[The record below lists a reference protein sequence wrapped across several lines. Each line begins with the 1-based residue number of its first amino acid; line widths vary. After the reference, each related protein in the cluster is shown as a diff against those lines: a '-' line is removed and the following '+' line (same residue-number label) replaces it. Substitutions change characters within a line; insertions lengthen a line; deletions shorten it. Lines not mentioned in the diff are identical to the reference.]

1 MKPAAT
7 ITRIL
12 TLVCPAL
19 LLASAIHAAD
29 KGPQT
34 FVIEALIDGPSE
46 LRVKKDGIY
55 WVNGPNANPGRHN
68 GQEFPTFVDGKP
80 WRPNWK
86 ESRGDRGN
94 DKSAT
99 RSVDGI
105 DPTKIAFKLVMV
117 SFKRDGTGIE
127 KRDAIKAAL
136 AGEEYS
142 IEIPDLQ
149 SGSRWYRFELIQ
161 KL

>member
-1 MKPAAT
+1 MKSASIIA
-7 ITRIL
+7 RIL
-12 TLVCPAL
+12 ILAFPAL
-19 LLASAIHAAD
+19 LLTSAIHAAD

-46 LRVKKDGIY
+46 LRVKKNGIY
-55 WVNGPNANPGRHN
+55 WVNGPNAKPGRHE
-68 GQEFPTFVDGKP
+68 GQEYPTYVNGKP

-86 ESRGDRGN
+86 ESRGERGT

-105 DPTKIAFKLVMV
+105 DPAKVEFKLVMV

-127 KRDAIKAAL
+127 KRDDIKAAL
-136 AGEEYS
+136 VGEEYS

-161 KL
+161 KP

>member
-1 MKPAAT
+1 MKSAPA
-7 ITRIL
+7 IVRIL
-12 TLVCPAL
+12 ALALPAL
-19 LLASAIHAAD
+19 LVTSAVHSAD

-46 LRVKKDGIY
+46 LRLKKNGIY
-55 WVNGPNANPGRHN
+55 WVNGPNAKPGRHQ
-68 GQEFPTFVDGKP
+68 GQEYPTYVNGKP

-86 ESRGDRGN
+86 ESRAERGV

-99 RSVDGI
+99 RSLDGI
-105 DPTKIAFKLVMV
+105 DPTKIEFKLVMV
-117 SFKRDGTGIE
+117 SFKREGTGIE
-127 KRDAIKAAL
+127 KRDAVKAAL

-149 SGSRWYRFELIQ
+149 SGSRWYRFELVQ
-161 KL
+161 KP

>member
-1 MKPAAT
+1 MKSASA
-7 ITRIL
+7 IALIL
-12 TLVCPAL
+12 TLAFLAL
-19 LLASAIHAAD
+19 LLTSAVHAAD

-46 LRVKKDGIY
+46 LRVKKNGIY
-55 WVNGPNANPGRHN
+55 WVNGPNAKPGRHN

-99 RSVDGI
+99 RSVDRI
-105 DPTKIAFKLVMV
+105 DPTKIEFKLVMV

-161 KL
+161 KP